1 MGQGGPRHRVW
12 LGHRS
17 GEGNAGGRGGLRSRG
32 RRRRGLQTL
41 LSLGARLG
49 GLCHP
54 QHRVGCLSLRRT
66 SSRGRWER
74 RQTGFVRGQYLREQG
89 EKKGRADDH

>member
-32 RRRRGLQTL
+32 RGRRGLQTL

-49 GLCHP
+49 GLCHLSTE
-54 QHRVGCLSLRRT
+54 RAACRCGGLLAVGGGS
-66 SSRGRWER
+66 GA
-74 RQTGFVRGQYLREQG
+74 RQGSYEAST
-89 EKKGRADDH
+89 